1 MPRDKD
7 RKRIIRARM
16 KKTGESYTTARAH
29 ILSKQT
35 PDRVAPPAVDLA
47 SLAGMNDDVIAAK
60 TGRTWQQWVR
70 TLDVDGAETL
80 PHREIAAIVGG
91 KHHVGDWWAQT
102 VTVGYERIKGLR
114 ERGQRRDGT
123 YEASKS
129 RTFDVPVRTLFEL
142 WVDAAARRRWFDG
155 VEATVRTAKSP
166 KSIRLQ
172 WPDGTLVVVG
182 FTPKGRGRS
191 VVALTHTKLRDRAAS
206 ANAKK
211 YWTDRLD
218 ALGSLL

>member
-1 MPRDKD
+1 
-7 RKRIIRARM
+7 
-16 KKTGESYTTARAH
+16 
-29 ILSKQT
+29 
-35 PDRVAPPAVDLA
+35 
-47 SLAGMNDDVIAAK
+47 
-60 TGRTWQQWVR
+60 
-70 TLDVDGAETL
+70 
-80 PHREIAAIVGG
+80 
-91 KHHVGDWWAQT
+91 
-102 VTVGYERIKGLR
+102 
-114 ERGQRRDGT
+114 
-123 YEASKS
+123 
-129 RTFDVPVRTLFEL
+129 
-142 WVDAAARRRWFDG
+142 
-155 VEATVRTAKSP
+155 VRTAKSP